1 MRFLVVC
8 VFSISLLLWGCKG
21 SQEGH
26 SHDGGKESAQ
36 PVSADGTGT
45 FGTKITPDGAIPVTE
60 LVAKMNGQKSVEG
73 IKIEAPITASCQAKG
88 CWMDVKNGES
98 DMKVTFKDYGFFVP
112 KNCAGKTAVME
123 GKAFINVTSVEE
135 LVHYA
140 VDGGM
145 SEEEAKKKFT
155 APKEELRFEATG
167 VVIK

>member
-8 VFSISLLLWGCKG
+8 IFSISLVLWGCKG
-21 SQEGH
+21 SHESHEGGAQ
-26 SHDGGKESAQ
+26 SEQ
-36 PVSADGTGT
+36 PVSADGTGA
-45 FGTKITPDGAIPVTE
+45 FGAKISTEGAVPVTE
-60 LVAKMNGQKSVEG
+60 LVSKMSGQKSIEG

-88 CWMDVKNGES
+88 CWMDVKNGENE
-98 DMKVTFKDYGFFVP
+98 MKVTFKDYGFFVP

-123 GKAFINVTSVEE
+123 GKAFINVTSIEDQ
-135 LVHYA
+135 VHYA